1 MQNVSE
7 NITIINKQG
16 FETVRS
22 LFGYHW
28 TILEESNPLFRTI
41 LYCLTSLKRPTSNSL
56 PEGHPSQFR
65 VCNSI
70 PFRDRVVILKIVQF
84 TYSRTRLVNT
94 RVIIRRTSA

>member
-16 FETVRS
+16 SKTVGK
-22 LFGYHW
+22 FVGYHC
-28 TILEESNPLFRTI
+28 TILEESNTLFRTI
-41 LYCLTSLKRPTSNSL
+41 LYCFTSLKRPTSNSS
-56 PEGHPSQFR
+56 PGGHPSQFR

-70 PFRDRVVILKIVQF
+70 PFRDRVVLLKIVQF
-84 TYSRTRLVNT
+84 TYSRTRLVPT